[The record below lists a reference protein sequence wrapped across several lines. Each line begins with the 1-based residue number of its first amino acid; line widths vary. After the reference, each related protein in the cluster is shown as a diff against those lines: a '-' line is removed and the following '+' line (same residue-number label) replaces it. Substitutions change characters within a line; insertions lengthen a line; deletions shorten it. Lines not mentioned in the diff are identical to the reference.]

1 MEEVTLHEYNPESQ
15 SSRNRQHVSVK
26 WYNLLLLIMYNIYI
40 IMIVYY
46 YIVLKLLL
54 KLQQYFLK

>member
-26 WYNLLLLIMYNIYI
+26 WYNLLLFIMYNICI

-46 YIVLKLLL
+46 YFVLKLLL